1 MEQAGWLLVEIRLGM
16 RRSCPLA
23 AIRIHDI
30 RGVMNPYRIGLRSV
44 ASLVVVAFAFFAILS
59 QHPKMDD
66 TGWNVLVSVTAA
78 LAIHVMGLV
87 SSLSLGPRKCD
98 RE

>member
-1 MEQAGWLLVEIRLGM
+1 
-16 RRSCPLA
+16 
-23 AIRIHDI
+23 
-30 RGVMNPYRIGLRSV
+30 MNPYRIGLRSV

-59 QHPKMDD
+59 RHPEMDD

-87 SSLSLGPRKCD
+87 SALSLGPRECD